1 MSEPKQEDIKRLPK
15 LNKNPQEYTAN
26 DVLYILKLHAKKD
39 KNEEENYYETLL
51 YCKLQQLQHLRTYH
65 KYPKLLL
72 QAYFHPENVHVAT
85 DENENQGFSIPD
97 PYPQRLVPLPGV
109 IAAYLENNQ
118 QNPSG
123 MISQLRMD
131 FGEIRSDDTPTTAEQ
146 SFETFLDLLEVA
158 IEEAVKVG
166 HSFSP
171 EQMKSLVK
179 GADIFEAEFRRERE
193 GYVTDYSA
201 FIEGAFDDNSDNVQ
215 LLMAAWITK
224 AMAEHLSEIEGYD
237 GDKLQAVQAT
247 AATLMIESV
256 NSRQGGTTR

>member
-15 LNKNPQEYTAN
+15 EYTAN
-26 DVLYILKLHAKKD
+26 DVLDILKLHVKKD
-39 KNEEENYYETLL
+39 KNEKENYYETVL
-51 YCKLQQLQHLRTYH
+51 YYKLQQLQHLST
-65 KYPKLLL
+65 YPKLLL
-72 QAYFHPENVHVAT
+72 QAYLHPENVPVTT
-85 DENENQGFSIPD
+85 DENENQKFSIPD
-97 PYPQRLVPLPGV
+97 PYPQRLVPLPDV
-109 IAAYLENNQ
+109 IAAYLENNP

-179 GADIFEAEFRRERE
+179 GAGIFEAEFRREKE
-193 GYVTDYSA
+193 GYVTDYST
-201 FIEGAFDDNSDNVQ
+201 FIEGAFDDYPENVQ
-215 LLMAAWITK
+215 LLMAARITK

-237 GDKLQAVQAT
+237 KKELQTVQAN

>member
-1 MSEPKQEDIKRLPK
+1 MTGIERLKQLAHK
-15 LNKNPQEYTAN
+15 LNKEYTPEDLIDRQAFKAKN
-26 DVLYILKLHAKKD
+26 DKSD
-39 KNEEENYYETLL
+39 EEEYY
-51 YCKLQQLQHLRTYH
+51 KLRLSEKFERLQALPA
-65 KYPKLLL
+65 YPKLLL
-72 QAYFHPENVHVAT
+72 QAYLHPENVPVAT
-85 DENENQGFSIPD
+85 DENKNQDFSIPD

-179 GADIFEAEFRRERE
+179 GAGIFEAEFRREKE
-193 GYVTDYSA
+193 GYVTDYST
-201 FIEGAFDDNSDNVQ
+201 FIEGAFDDYPENVQ
-215 LLMAAWITK
+215 LLMAAQITK
-224 AMAEHLSEIEGYD
+224 AMAGHLSEIEGYD
-237 GDKLQAVQAT
+237 RDKLQTVQAT
-247 AATLMIESV
+247 AATLIKSV
-256 NSRQGGTTR
+256 NPRQVGTTR